1 MAKYFVPCLCGRQL
15 AVDTGQ
21 AGESLVCDCGAT
33 VAVPTLRQLRQL
45 PEAREESAVATG
57 PTWGLRQ
64 AAITVSLLLAALC
77 LISAA
82 ASRSSE
88 QPVPTIDPVVRTT
101 LVDKQVS
108 AMTPLAAW
116 QSWIESYQSLAT
128 TGFEVYKHPATDA
141 MQQNLDWHRWIQKAA
156 LALAGVCVVAA
167 VVLGLGGAK
176 ERVAS
181 DAAK

>member
-1 MAKYFVPCLCGRQL
+1 
-15 AVDTGQ
+15 
-21 AGESLVCDCGAT
+21 
-33 VAVPTLRQLRQL
+33 VPTLRQLRQL
-45 PEAREESAVATG
+45 PEAREELAVANS

-64 AAITVSLLLAALC
+64 AAMTVSLLLAAVC
-77 LISAA
+77 LIAAA

-108 AMTPLAAW
+108 AMTPLQAW

-141 MQQNLDWHRWIQKAA
+141 MQQNLDWHRWIQWSALGLAA
-156 LALAGVCVVAA
+156 VCVAAA
-167 VVLGLGGAK
+167 VVLGFTGRGKPTA
-176 ERVAS
+176 
-181 DAAK
+181 